1 MSPFNGSL
9 RKGKVDFETSLTFGD
24 VLEAFR
30 PHRRQNLSRLPPTS
44 PNLVT
49 DENAKGFQ
57 LSMRRH
63 GLQSHSWHHH
73 SLNDLL
79 DLPDAKT
86 TKK

>member
-1 MSPFNGSL
+1 MPPFNSSL
-9 RKGKVDFETSLTFGD
+9 RRGKVDFETSLTFGD

-30 PHRRQNLSRLPPTS
+30 PHRGKHSNGPHLIPQV
-44 PNLVT
+44 LVN

-63 GLQSHSWHHH
+63 GIQPHRWHSH